1 MHDAFEATVPTS
13 EDIAETTC
21 MNELSEDWRSRIH
34 VLEYAFQPIVNI
46 HTGVAIGHEAL
57 LRNYQ
62 QAGFETIQEVFDKAY
77 LEKTLFKVD
86 LALRAKAIEK
96 YAQIGL
102 RNKTKLFFNLDNR
115 VLGMPDYVP
124 GYTTGILK
132 KHNLTP
138 GNVCFE
144 ISERHDVFDLVD
156 PENILN
162 QYRKQNYKIAL
173 DDFGAGYC
181 GLQLLYRS
189 EPDYLK
195 IDRYFIKDIARDL
208 KKKLFVSNIVN
219 IAHILGIAVIGE
231 GIETEMEFLTCKKVG
246 CDLAQ
251 GYFVQRPTTDLGEI
265 RIHYDVVDEINRH
278 DKRSP
283 RNDETLIYAQM
294 ESLPPLHE
302 DSIIPD
308 VFEAFRA
315 NREGNFFP
323 VINAN
328 GEPVGIIRENDFKS
342 YIYSPFGKEVL
353 ANKSIGKRLRDFTV
367 KSPVAEINKE
377 AEKILEIFSLD
388 EDSEGIIIT
397 ENGRYLGFL
406 SAKSLLRILN
416 EKNLTLA
423 RDQNPLTKL
432 PGNNLINQHLAE
444 IVSNTGSFYHTVYL
458 DFDNFKPF
466 NDRYGFRMGDR
477 AIIMFTEILKKHI
490 PVHEAFIGHIGGDD
504 FFVGFEHE
512 DNNEAY
518 VLEKVSGLVK
528 IFSHEVAS
536 LYDAAD
542 RERGYIISRDR
553 EGVEK
558 SFPLLSVSAAVLK
571 IPPGERSFSVD
582 TIGSHSAF
590 LKKMAKA
597 SPDHVAFADICFSPV
612 S

>member
-1 MHDAFEATVPTS
+1 MHAFFESAMTS
-13 EDIAETTC
+13 TEDILETND
-21 MNELSEDWRSRIH
+21 MNELSEYWRLSIDA
-34 VLEYAFQPIVNI
+34 LEYAFQPIVNI
-46 HTGVAIGHEAL
+46 HTGAAIGHEAL
-57 LRNYQ
+57 LRNYR

-77 LEKTLFKVD
+77 LEKALFKVD
-86 LALRAKAIEK
+86 LALREKAIAK
-96 YAQIGL
+96 YAQLGFG
-102 RNKTKLFFNLDNR
+102 NKAKLFFNLDNR

-124 GYTTGILK
+124 GYTTYILK
-132 KHNLTP
+132 KYHLNP

-144 ISERHDVFDLVD
+144 ISERHDVFDIVD

-162 QYRKQNYKIAL
+162 QYRKQYYKIAI

-195 IDRYFIKDIARDL
+195 IDRYFIQDIAKDV

-246 CDLAQ
+246 CDLVQ
-251 GYFVQRPTTDLGEI
+251 GYLVQRPTTDMGEVKL
-265 RIHYDVVDEINRH
+265 YYAVVDEINGH

-283 RNDETLIYAQM
+283 RNDETLIYSQM
-294 ESLPPLHE
+294 ESLQPLHE

-308 VFEAFRA
+308 VFESFRT
-315 NREGNFFP
+315 NKGGNFFP
-323 VINAN
+323 VIDSNH
-328 GEPVGIIRENDFKS
+328 EPVGIIRENDFKS

-353 ANKSIGKRLRDFTV
+353 ANKSIGKRLKDFTV
-367 KSPVAEINKE
+367 KCPVAEINKQ
-377 AEKILEIFSLD
+377 AEKILEIFSQD

-416 EKNLTLA
+416 DKNLTLA

-432 PGNNLINQHLAE
+432 PGNNLINQYLST
-444 IVSNTGSFYHTVYL
+444 IVSNDAGYYHAVYL

-466 NDRYGFRMGDR
+466 NDRYGFRTGDR
-477 AIIMFTEILKKHI
+477 AIIMFTEILKKHL
-490 PVHEAFIGHIGGDD
+490 PAHEAFIGHIGGDD

-512 DNNEAY
+512 DNNERP
-518 VLEKVSGLVK
+518 VFETVSGLIK
-528 IFSHEVAS
+528 TFSQDVAS
-536 LYDAAD
+536 LYDRED

-558 SFPLLSVSAAVLK
+558 TFPLLTVSAAVLK
-571 IPPGERSFSVD
+571 IPPQQRTFSVD
-582 TIGSHSAF
+582 TIGSHIAY
-590 LKKMAKA
+590 LKKTAKT
-597 SPDHVAFADICFSPV
+597 SPGHVASADICSL
-612 S
+612 SI